1 MRIAILGG
9 TGVFGRALA
18 ARLQALG
25 EDVVLGS
32 RDANRVLELATVLG
46 VLGATNAEAV
56 EGADLIILSVPSSAA
71 LDTARELADAIG
83 DTPVLCVASDLRFTE
98 KGVEPGR
105 DSRSLA
111 EDVAEILSGPVVSGY
126 QSLGAAT
133 LTGPDAPDQDVFVC
147 GDESPAKDI
156 ALDVGARLV
165 AGYAIDAGP
174 LANSRG
180 LEAMTAVL
188 LEREQALPH
197 ARRPARHGPALSE
210 LRVIPVTG
218 LPEVREGDDLA
229 ALLAE
234 AAQFEEGDV
243 LVVSHKIV
251 SKAEGRVM
259 RGVEKLDAVLSEA
272 RRILRRRDSLVI
284 AETRHGLVCASAGV
298 DASNAPEPGSL
309 VLLPLDP
316 DASAARLHERLGVA
330 VIISDSFG
338 RAWRQGT
345 TDVAIGAAGLTTLL
359 DLRGERDATGYELEA
374 TTIAIADEIAGAAE
388 LVKGK
393 TRGVPAAIV
402 RGLSVGGEGTAQDLV
417 MPAERDL
424 FR

>member
-1 MRIAILGG
+1 M
-9 TGVFGRALA
+9 
-18 ARLQALG
+18 
-25 EDVVLGS
+25 
-32 RDANRVLELATVLG
+32 
-46 VLGATNAEAV
+46 
-56 EGADLIILSVPSSAA
+56 
-71 LDTARELADAIG
+71 
-83 DTPVLCVASDLRFTE
+83 
-98 KGVEPGR
+98 
-105 DSRSLA
+105 
-111 EDVAEILSGPVVSGY
+111 
-126 QSLGAAT
+126 
-133 LTGPDAPDQDVFVC
+133 
-147 GDESPAKDI
+147 
-156 ALDVGARLV
+156 
-165 AGYAIDAGP
+165 
-174 LANSRG
+174 
-180 LEAMTAVL
+180 
-188 LEREQALPH
+188 
-197 ARRPARHGPALSE
+197 
-210 LRVIPVTG
+210 TG

-243 LVVSHKIV
+243 LVVSHKVV
-251 SKAEGRVM
+251 SKAEGRVV
-259 RGVEKLDAVLSEA
+259 RDVEKLDAILSEA